1 MTVTQRDILAPK
13 AYYAEQA
20 RVAAH
25 DRLVR
30 AALANREPRER
41 PVGRALAWLGARLV
55 TWGTSLRDEYGRA
68 VTPTIPQPVHPAGGH

>member
-1 MTVTQRDILAPK
+1 MTVTQRDYLAQK

-30 AALANREPRER
+30 TALANREPRVR

-55 TWGTSLRDEYGRA
+55 EWGTSLRDEYGHVVSPR
-68 VTPTIPQPVHPAGGH
+68 IPQSVHPAQGR

>member
-1 MTVTQRDILAPK
+1 MTVTQRDYLAQK

-30 AALANREPRER
+30 AALAGREPRAR
-41 PVGRALAWLGARLV
+41 AFARALAWLGTRLV
-55 TWGTSLRDEYGRA
+55 AWGTSLREEYGR
-68 VTPTIPQPVHPAGGH
+68 VVNSRIPQSAHPARSR